1 MYKFTLRQKIYL
13 PFKRLIDIL
22 GSLLGIIVLSPLLL
36 ISWIITLCA
45 EGYPAIFKQKRP
57 GKHEKPF
64 TIYKFRSMKKN
75 APQLPAENVTTEE
88 RADMVTGWGRFLR
101 RSSIDE
107 LPQLFNIL
115 FGQMSFIGPRPGL
128 LADKEPELAIARRS
142 YVPSAY
148 EVKPGLSGYA
158 QIYLRRNHDTNLR
171 AQADSYY
178 VQHLSFWLDAKIFFL
193 SFLVPFGYVPG
204 K

>member
-1 MYKFTLRQKIYL
+1 MYKFTIRQKTYL
-13 PFKRLIDIL
+13 PFKRLIDIF

-36 ISWIITLCA
+36 LCWIITLCT
-45 EGYPAIFKQKRP
+45 EGYPAIFRQKRP
-57 GKHEKPF
+57 GRHEKAF
-64 TIYKFRSMKKN
+64 TILKFRSMKKN
-75 APQLPAENVTTEE
+75 APQVPAEDVTMEE
-88 RADMVTGWGRFLR
+88 RIDMVTGWGRFMR
-101 RSSIDE
+101 RTSLDE

-128 LADKEPELAIARRS
+128 LVDKEPELVKARKS

-158 QIYLRRNHDTNLR
+158 QIYLQRNHDVNLR
-171 AQADSYY
+171 AEADSYY
-178 VQHLSFWLDAKIFFL
+178 VKHISFGLDAKIFFL

-204 K
+204 R